1 MSELEREEIKRTV
14 RGFSEEE
21 KVIVAKSLPNK
32 ILLEELDR
40 RLATMTDRFTQV
52 REILKLQEG
61 E

>member
-1 MSELEREEIKRTV
+1 MSELEREEIKRTI
-14 RGFSEEE
+14 RGLTEEE
-21 KVIVAKSLPNK
+21 KVIVAKGLPNK